1 MTDERAFTLHQ
12 VDQARTDFA
21 IIADQLEAIY
31 ARLART
37 PTRVELA
44 RTALMGMIGGA
55 GLMLIGTELFWRHGV

>member
-1 MTDERAFTLHQ
+1 MTDKRTFTSHQ

-21 IIADQLEAIY
+21 IIEDQLEAIY

-44 RTALMGMIGGA
+44 RTELMGMIGGA
-55 GLMLIGTELFWRHGV
+55 RLVRIGTGLFWLHGV